1 MRRVVGPTAWLS
13 LLLAGCYKR
22 TRSAILSL
30 PCALCWLVCF
40 DAGGWRAGAR
50 RGSNGCSLLL
60 TRSNIDVTM
69 AEPGVATAAEAA
81 AASETSPKHVRFASL
96 DLVHNLARRLSATF
110 LVDEAQ
116 DEHEVG
122 DADADDGEI
131 FVDSNLSAELDHAN
145 GPPQQINR
153 NDEPPAQVGNRNS
166 IIFWRDVV
174 PTTGTSRKKR
184 NKSTTT
190 FPRFAAKRN
199 SPASRLPM
207 TYRKEAATLLVLIAV
222 ATEFIGI
229 SISLPILVAFA
240 SSFGVP
246 QSMTG
251 LVFSVG
257 AFSNFLSNLWI
268 PIRSDNIGR
277 RKIILGTLIGSF
289 IAYVTEASA
298 RSFEVL
304 LLGLFLGGLF
314 GGTQPVAVAYIS
326 DIYSPAQRPRF
337 IGMVPAC
344 ASVCFTL
351 GPAMGAYLSKATG
364 SYRAPLIFASIVV
377 AGFIPIM
384 FSFLPESR
392 DIISKAEREE
402 IRRLE
407 AAQPERK
414 TGRMTYDRRT
424 TYASHSMRLQSEL
437 SPLVAKASNQEY
449 RGPHRD
455 VRCYMCLFVEFFRTM
470 GMSGFITTLPLVLQ
484 DPDFGLKGVEDAV
497 TYTGI
502 IIGIASAFKSL
513 GLFVLFDRIQSKIGL
528 VETMVLGSTLTLG
541 CFLILMFTNS
551 IPLMAFA
558 FSLFCLGSS
567 QVQPSIF
574 TYVTLIVPHAY
585 TARATAMPNFA
596 TSLAQTIAPIVASTV
611 LFRTS
616 YRAMYFVFT
625 ILMAV
630 ELVIAFSFLIQRQQT
645 EGDASQKNKEKDY
658 DDATGATVEDSVPMD
673 EYEELLVYTLM
684 NELRERNYNLRN
696 RKAQKIVLAI
706 LHKSFPYLREDSNE
720 NDEDMNKLLS
730 ELSIQL
736 KRKERHGFEP
746 GSPVSGLR
754 SSTTL

>member
-1 MRRVVGPTAWLS
+1 MTEPS
-13 LLLAGCYKR
+13 LDESQQG
-22 TRSAILSL
+22 
-30 PCALCWLVCF
+30 
-40 DAGGWRAGAR
+40 
-50 RGSNGCSLLL
+50 
-60 TRSNIDVTM
+60 
-69 AEPGVATAAEAA
+69 AA
-81 AASETSPKHVRFASL
+81 AAEEETSPKHVRFASL

-110 LVDEAQ
+110 LI
-116 DEHEVG
+116 
-122 DADADDGEI
+122 DDGPDKHDDEGDTGESM
-131 FVDSNLSAELDHAN
+131 FVDSNLSAELDHSDGN
-145 GPPQQINR
+145 QQQITR
-153 NDEPPAQVGNRNS
+153 EDEPPTPVGNRNS

-174 PTTGTSRKKR
+174 PSAASANPSTTSRRRKR
-184 NKSTTT
+184 NRSTTT

-207 TYRKEAATLLVLIAV
+207 TYRKEAATLLVLVAV

-229 SISLPILVAFA
+229 SISLPILVPFA
-240 SSFGVP
+240 SEFGVP

-268 PIRSDNIGR
+268 PIRSDSIGR
-277 RKIILGTLIGSF
+277 RRIILGTLIGSF

-298 RSFEVL
+298 QTFEVL

-377 AGFIPIM
+377 AGFIPVM

-414 TGRMTYDRRT
+414 TGRI
-424 TYASHSMRLQSEL
+424 HSMGVQSEL
-437 SPLVAKASNQEY
+437 SPLVTKARAQEY

-455 VRCYMCLFVEFFRTM
+455 FRCYMCLFVEFFRTM

-484 DPDFGLKGVEDAV
+484 DPDFGLGGVEDAV
-497 TYTGI
+497 FYTGAV
-502 IIGIASAFKSL
+502 IGIASAFKSL

-528 VETMVLGSTLTLG
+528 VETMVLGSIATLG
-541 CFLILMFTNS
+541 CFLILMFTSS
-551 IPLMAFA
+551 IPFMVLA

-596 TSLAQTIAPIVASTV
+596 TSLAQTIAPIVASTI

-616 YRAMYFVFT
+616 YRLLYFVFA
-625 ILMAV
+625 ILMGV
-630 ELVIAFSFLIQRQQT
+630 EVLIALSFLIQRRESEEDVPQKSKEEVY
-645 EGDASQKNKEKDY
+645 EGANGE
-658 DDATGATVEDSVPMD
+658 EDSVPMD
-673 EYEELLVYTLM
+673 EYEELLVYTM
-684 NELRERNYNLRN
+684 MKVLRERNYNLRN
-696 RKAQKIVLAI
+696 RKAQKIVLTI
-706 LHKSFPYLREDSNE
+706 LNRSFPFLRGDLDE
-720 NDEDMNKLLS
+720 NDEDMDKLLS
-730 ELSIQL
+730 ELSIQI
-736 KRKERHGFEP
+736 KQNARRQFEP
-746 GSPVSGLR
+746 GSPLNGLR

>member
-1 MRRVVGPTAWLS
+1 MAST
-13 LLLAGCYKR
+13 KR
-22 TRSAILSL
+22 KKNPEKFEGLFSFMT
-30 PCALCWLVCF
+30 
-40 DAGGWRAGAR
+40 
-50 RGSNGCSLLL
+50 
-60 TRSNIDVTM
+60 
-69 AEPGVATAAEAA
+69 EPDATAAEAEA
-81 AASETSPKHVRFASL
+81 AEASAASPKHVRFASL
-96 DLVHNLARRLSATF
+96 DLVHNVARRLSATF
-110 LVDEAQ
+110 LIDDGQHDDEGRA
-116 DEHEVG
+116 DVGG
-122 DADADDGEI
+122 DAESSM
-131 FVDSNLSAELDHAN
+131 FVDSTLSSELD
-145 GPPQQINR
+145 
-153 NDEPPAQVGNRNS
+153 GNRNS

-174 PTTGTSRKKR
+174 PPTGTSGKKR

-229 SISLPILVAFA
+229 SISLPVLVPYA

-251 LVFSVG
+251 LVFTVG

-268 PIRSDNIGR
+268 PIRSDSIGR
-277 RKIILGTLIGSF
+277 RRIILGTLIGSF
-289 IAYVTEASA
+289 VAYGTEASA
-298 RSFEVL
+298 RTFEVL

-314 GGTQPVAVAYIS
+314 GGTQPVAVAFIS

-377 AGFIPIM
+377 AGFIPVM

-424 TYASHSMRLQSEL
+424 TYASHSMGVQSEL
-437 SPLVAKASNQEY
+437 APLVSKAISEEY

-455 VRCYMCLFVEFFRTM
+455 FRCYMCLFVEFFRTM

-497 TYTGI
+497 TFTGI
-502 IIGIASAFKSL
+502 VIGIASAFKSL

-528 VETMVLGSTLTLG
+528 VETMVLGSILTLG
-541 CFLILMFTNS
+541 CFLILMFTSS
-551 IPLMAFA
+551 IPFMVLA

-567 QVQPSIF
+567 QVQPAIF

-596 TSLAQTIAPIVASTV
+596 TSLAQTIAPIAASTL

-616 YRAMYFVFT
+616 YRVLYFGFT

-630 ELVIAFSFLIQRQQT
+630 EVVVALSFLIQRRQI
-645 EGDASQKNKEKDY
+645 EEDAPQKNKVEDY
-658 DDATGATVEDSVPMD
+658 EDDTGAFHEDSVPMD
-673 EYEELLVYTLM
+673 EYEDLLVYTM
-684 NELRERNYNLRN
+684 MKVLRERNYNLRN
-696 RKAQKIVLAI
+696 RKAQKIVLEI
-706 LHKSFPYLREDSNE
+706 VHKSFPYLREDSNE

-736 KRKERHGFEP
+736 NRKERQQQFEP